1 MPTPVLMPAL
11 SPTMEEGTLTKWHVK
26 KGDTVNS
33 GDVIA
38 EIETDKATM
47 EVEAAD
53 EGTVGKILVDEGTE
67 GVAVNKPIAVLL
79 QEGESEDDLEG
90 YDPSKDSPLTSGNT
104 DAGSKEGGS
113 EESARPEKKSE
124 KKDEGEKKASSGKSE
139 SESKPAPAQQ
149 GSKQQPA
156 KKEPDPGGKA
166 PPAPT
171 DAGGERIFASPLA
184 RRIASQKGVD
194 LKSLRGSGPHGRIVR
209 ADVESAKPGAAAPRG
224 ARQAMAP
231 AQSIDARAFY
241 EEGSYE
247 EVPLDGMRK
256 TIARRLTQS
265 MQEIPHYYLTVDC
278 RLDELLRVR
287 KELNNELSESGVKL
301 SVNDFLIRAAA
312 LALKKVP
319 DANVSFAGDALLKH
333 SHADIGIAVAL
344 DGGLITPIL
353 RAAETKGLAEIA
365 TEAKELAGRARDRK
379 LKPSEFEGGSFSISN
394 LGMFGIKHFTAVIN
408 PPQSAILAVGA
419 GEERTVVVDGKIEVA
434 TVMTVTMSC
443 DHRAI
448 DGALGARFLEAF
460 KGFVEFPARMLL

>member
-26 KGDTVNS
+26 KGDAVNS

-79 QEGESEDDLEG
+79 QEGESDDDLEG

-104 DAGSKEGGS
+104 AAGSKEDGS
-113 EESARPEKKSE
+113 EESGKAEKKE
-124 KKDEGEKKASSGKSE
+124 EGGSKPSPAKSE
-139 SESKPAPAQQ
+139 SESKSAPKEQASGKEPAQ
-149 GSKQQPA
+149 KQ
-156 KKEPDPGGKA
+156 PDPGGKA

-171 DAGGERIFASPLA
+171 DESGERIFASPLA

-194 LKSLRGSGPHGRIVR
+194 LKGLKGTGPHGRIVR
-209 ADVESAKPGAAAPRG
+209 ADVEGAKPGAAAPRG
-224 ARQAMAP
+224 AGQAPAP

-247 EVPLDGMRK
+247 EVPLDSMRK

-265 MQEIPHYYLTVDC
+265 MQEIPHFYLTVDC

-287 KELNNELSESGVKL
+287 KELNDELADSGVKL

-319 DANVSFAGDALLKH
+319 EANVSYAGDALLRHKH
-333 SHADIGIAVAL
+333 SDIGIAVAL
-344 DGGLITPIL
+344 EGGLITPIL
-353 RAAETKGLAEIA
+353 RAAEGKGLAQIA
-365 TEAKELAGRARDRK
+365 TEAKELASRARDKK

-408 PPQSAILAVGA
+408 PPQAAILAVGA

-448 DGALGARFLEAF
+448 DGALGARFLDAF